1 MKILGID
8 TSTKFLCLGVY
19 DQGKIYEY
27 NLECGRKISALL
39 TITIKR
45 VVKALNWQVND
56 IDYFACGLGPGS
68 FTGLRITAATI
79 KGMAWSLN
87 KPVLGISSLDILAKN
102 VTKDGVIVPA
112 IDAKRNLIYC
122 SMYKNKKGILRRT
135 APYMLLSIDEFLKK
149 VRANSILLGDATA
162 LYKEKILKNISGVTI
177 LDKDYWQLKGG
188 NIIYLALKR
197 LKDKKI
203 NNAFDIKPIY
213 LYPKECQIRKTSN
226 R

>member
-19 DQGKIYEY
+19 DEGRIYQY
-27 NLECGRKISALL
+27 NLECGRKISSLL
-39 TITIKR
+39 TPTIKR
-45 VVKALNWQVND
+45 VVEALNWQASD

-68 FTGLRITAATI
+68 FTGLRIAVATI

-87 KPVLGISSLDILAKN
+87 KPLLGISSLDILAKN
-102 VTKDGVIVPA
+102 AAADAVVIPA

-122 SMYKNKKGILRRT
+122 SIYKNKKGILRRT

-149 VRANSILLGDATA
+149 VKPNSVLLGDALG
-162 LYKEKILKNISGVTI
+162 LYKEKILENTSGVTI
-177 LDKDYWQLKGG
+177 LDKDYWQLNGS
-188 NIIYLALKR
+188 NIIYLALEK
-197 LKDKKI
+197 LKGKKI

-213 LYPKECQIRKTSN
+213 LYPKECQIKNKSI
-226 R
+226 

>member
-8 TSTKFLCLGVY
+8 TSTKFLCLGLY

-27 NLECGRKISALL
+27 NLECGRKMSALV

-45 VVKALNWQVND
+45 VLEALGWRIND

-68 FTGLRITAATI
+68 FTGLRITVATV
-79 KGMAWSLN
+79 KAMAWSLN

-112 IDAKRNLIYC
+112 VDAKRNLIYC
-122 SMYKNKKGILRRT
+122 SMYKNKKGILRRI

-149 VRANSILLGDATA
+149 LKADSILLGDAAA
-162 LYKEKILKNISGVTI
+162 LYKEKILKNISDVTI
-177 LDKDYWQLKGG
+177 LDKDYWQLKGS

-213 LYPKECQIRKTSN
+213 LYPKECQIKNSN